1 MFIGHRLHPRHE
13 TTFLLV
19 PWGLKRFQETRDSH
33 FVTFS
38 CYRRRP
44 NLGTVESRCTFQS
57 ALERVRERH
66 QMCVYGYVVM
76 PEHVHLLI
84 SEPER
89 GTLPQAIQSLKQ
101 GVARR
106 LALREKDSFWQARYY
121 DFNVWSERKFVE
133 KLKYI
138 HRNPVRR
145 GLVEHPEDWSVSS
158 FGHYLTGDRGVI
170 EIESHWTARI
180 REKAG
185 IVPTVRVRT
194 IENPTKAELEWGA
207 LLELFRRYG

>member
-1 MFIGHRLHPRHE
+1 VNFVELFPQDGCSSVTDFVLDKNYILA
-13 TTFLLV
+13 V

-44 NLGTVESRCTFQS
+44 NLGTVEARCTFQL
-57 ALERVRERH
+57 ALERVREQQR
-66 QMCVYGYVVM
+66 MCVYGYVVM
-76 PEHVHLLI
+76 PEHVHLLV
-84 SEPER
+84 SEPEG
-89 GTLPQAIQSLKQ
+89 GTLARAIQSLKQ

-106 LALREKDSFWQARYY
+106 LALRQKDPFWQTRYY

-145 GLVEHPEDWSVSS
+145 GLVVRAEDWNWSS
-158 FGHYLTGDRGVI
+158 FTHYLTGDRGPI

-180 REKAG
+180 RERVG
-185 IVPTVRVRT
+185 IVPMVRVRAV
-194 IENPTKAELEWGA
+194 ENPHPSGA
-207 LLELFRRYG
+207 